1 MGRRRGR
8 EEARRGRTHLQGAAQ
23 AGPPLQPGPGFGRRQ
38 RCRQGQPDAD
48 PGTLGGGR
56 PQPTGQLPP
65 GAAPGPRRGG
75 HAGRHR
81 HRNHPVLRPRRLCR
95 RRRIRAWK
103 AGLRAVNDL
112 TQAAQNLNWLITNF
126 VDRVPGVAHTVVV
139 SADGLLLAVSDG
151 FPRDRADQ
159 LAAVA
164 SGLSSLTQGAARI
177 FEGGAVTQTVVE
189 MVRGFLFVMAIS
201 DGSAL
206 AVLAS
211 SDCDMGLIGYEM
223 ALLVE
228 RAGDVLTPALR
239 AELQSS
245 LPR

>member
-1 MGRRRGR
+1 
-8 EEARRGRTHLQGAAQ
+8 
-23 AGPPLQPGPGFGRRQ
+23 
-38 RCRQGQPDAD
+38 
-48 PGTLGGGR
+48 
-56 PQPTGQLPP
+56 
-65 GAAPGPRRGG
+65 
-75 HAGRHR
+75 
-81 HRNHPVLRPRRLCR
+81 
-95 RRRIRAWK
+95 
-103 AGLRAVNDL
+103 VNDPNL
-112 TQAAQNLNWLITNF
+112 TQAARNLNWLITNF

-139 SADGLLLAVSDG
+139 SSDGLLLAVSDG

-164 SGLSSLTQGAARI
+164 SGLSSLTSGAARI

-223 ALLVE
+223 ALLGARRRRPDAGAAC
-228 RAGDVLTPALR
+228 RAPVVPAALR
-239 AELQSS
+239 GRAVTPFPPSVTS
-245 LPR
+245 DRSTRP

>member
-1 MGRRRGR
+1 MGVRVT
-8 EEARRGRTHLQGAAQ
+8 ELS
-23 AGPPLQPGPGFGRRQ
+23 
-38 RCRQGQPDAD
+38 
-48 PGTLGGGR
+48 
-56 PQPTGQLPP
+56 
-65 GAAPGPRRGG
+65 
-75 HAGRHR
+75 
-81 HRNHPVLRPRRLCR
+81 
-95 RRRIRAWK
+95 
-103 AGLRAVNDL
+103 
-112 TQAAQNLNWLITNF
+112 QAAQNLNWLITNF

-139 SADGLLLAVSDG
+139 SSDGLLLAVSDG

-177 FEGGAVTQTVVE
+177 FEGGTVTQTVVE
-189 MVRGFLFVMAIS
+189 MLRGFLFVMAIS
-201 DGSAL
+201 DGSVL

-211 SDCDMGLIGYEM
+211 TDCDMGLIGYEM

-239 AELQSS
+239 AELQNA

>member
-1 MGRRRGR
+1 
-8 EEARRGRTHLQGAAQ
+8 
-23 AGPPLQPGPGFGRRQ
+23 
-38 RCRQGQPDAD
+38 
-48 PGTLGGGR
+48 
-56 PQPTGQLPP
+56 
-65 GAAPGPRRGG
+65 
-75 HAGRHR
+75 
-81 HRNHPVLRPRRLCR
+81 
-95 RRRIRAWK
+95 
-103 AGLRAVNDL
+103 VNDPNL
-112 TQAAQNLNWLITNF
+112 TQAARNLNWLITNF

-139 SADGLLLAVSDG
+139 SSDGLLLAVSDG

-164 SGLSSLTQGAARI
+164 SGLSSLTAGAARI
-177 FEGGAVTQTVVE
+177 FEGGSVTQTVVE